1 MREISGGGLS
11 YSEEHGIIWEHI
23 CEDES
28 DFIFD
33 EIFTKRVYD
42 RHGIVISDG
51 STIIDI
57 GANIGLFSLFC
68 LQQSKSINILC
79 IEPLPP
85 NFQVLKRNLADHTKK
100 KNERCNIKFE
110 ECAVG
115 SSMEH
120 DSLSDFYF
128 FSGNPGES
136 TRHPIEQSNQRKIL
150 LNAALNCG
158 IEEIRDIALE
168 QLKSSNIYTAESAPD
183 TEDHHDLNLKKC
195 PHLNRNCS
203 IITIDKQILDDH
215 TGLMN
220 GVSSINNSNWN
231 YNTNSFSSEG
241 SPGTASNTSV
251 DQIKPIFTVESSI
264 GNCKYECKI
273 KSLEMILT
281 EQNILSVDLIK
292 VSINSVLLLSSFSL
306 SLLLS
311 LLSILMSS
319 VPFLFLSST
328 PD

>member
-11 YSEEHGIIWEHI
+11 YSEEHGIIWEYI

-51 STIIDI
+51 STIIDV

-85 NFQVLKRNLADHTKK
+85 NFQVLKRNLADHTKN

-115 SSMEH
+115 SSTEH
-120 DSLSDFYF
+120 SSFSDFHF

-168 QLKSSNIYTAESAPD
+168 QLKSSNIYTVESAPD
-183 TEDHHDLNLKKC
+183 TEDRHDLNLKEC
-195 PHLNRNCS
+195 TDLNCNCR
-203 IITIDKQILDDH
+203 IITNDKQNFDDH

-220 GVSSINNSNWN
+220 SLSSINNSNWN
-231 YNTNSFSSEG
+231 YNSNSFSSEG
-241 SPGTASNTSV
+241 SPGTVSTTSV
-251 DQIKPIFTVESSI
+251 NQTEPIVTADKSI
-264 GNCKYECKI
+264 VNYKYKCEI
-273 KSLEMILT
+273 KSLEMILI

-311 LLSILMSS
+311 LLSVLLWPG
-319 VPFLFLSST
+319 PFLFLSFC